1 MLQEEEQVLLSRW
14 ELQRWEEEESSC
26 LGGRGRGRGG
36 QVDSSNRDH
45 PHSSSQLQHINGVL
59 NCSWELQAGSNAA
72 AVLDE
77 KQRSGKEEDKDVN
90 PHHKGLKAAVEDT
103 TIASDPLSDECKFSG
118 ELEKV
123 WKKLRGEERQSK
135 DSKDV
140 KKKKREIFRPEE
152 RWQGDTA
159 RREELARRV
168 ILENHDDNDGSSGYM
183 PSPLSHLVSNKPQGS
198 FSTSHNKPAAIEDDN
213 ENATGGE
220 ESVFQSDDGELSP
233 MEREMVHAL
242 LDSSPPI
249 QQKLNKESCVRKPQN
264 GSGRKPESTMSHKQA
279 INVRLKGRS
288 SSTRDR
294 KLTRSVVAPAPALDD
309 ELELSDMPQ
318 HGCGGGLNWD
328 WSRIHRYNNNN
339 NNSISKTFVD
349 LAALM
354 CTFPDTVERKEAAV
368 ADDAAK
374 EVSENGWSFSHVH
387 YHHQEAAAEES
398 EARAADAAA
407 AGVIAH
413 GQRLSSFNSEPDALP
428 PLLEDDVDG
437 DGEETHEI
445 LGNGGMSLPPLHTT
459 KPTQELHQL
468 KNHLPFVSTAAA
480 AARKQRHKGSS
491 LKTALKDLPAVEVP
505 PPLQPQ
511 QSSKTSAAAAAVADE
526 QETHRTLSQ
535 KYRPRSFKEV
545 EGQTMVVKS
554 LSSSIMKG
562 KVAPVYLFMGPRGT
576 GKTTMARIFAA
587 ALNCLSLQTEQR
599 PCQMCQACEDI
610 SLNRSSSPDVKEV
623 DASSNV
629 DIQGMRAMVGGFS
642 PSHLRYK
649 VIIVEGC
656 DFLSTQVWNAFLKV
670 LEEPPKNLVFILI
683 TTDAER
689 LPLTVTSRCQKFPFC
704 RVKEDDIV
712 RRLKMMAVKEG
723 LEVEEEALVLIASTA
738 DGSLRDAE
746 MTMDQLSLLD
756 RRISLVTVQEL
767 VGLVPDGKLL
777 DLLDLALSAEA
788 GNTVRFMRD
797 LLKSGL
803 EPLSLLSQ
811 LASLITNILA
821 GTFDVHPETRHHKG
835 FFRRNFS
842 KKEEQQRL
850 REALKV
856 LSKAEKQLRIASD
869 QPTWLTAALLQF
881 APDRSFL
888 PSSVNTSIAHSPAAF
903 DLNHQQRTTAT
914 TTTTKNRVEE
924 ENQPES
930 SSHLLRM
937 MDPQN
942 LEKTWTQVLQVC
954 QSKVLKQLLQSH
966 AHLIAIGIQDE
977 ERYVVVQVE
986 FHHPEFLTRAER
998 SERSIRHAFQMVLSC
1013 PVQLRISLDGV
1024 HNTTVGNLSGDLQ
1037 AAAALAS
1044 SSKRMDER
1052 QLMGG
1057 TFEENFFQPGGIAL
1071 DIHGVAP
1078 LGHHHHRH
1086 SRARKHRRA
1095 GGIKEHEIESMVSRA
1110 GSHRS
1115 HRNRRQSSA
1124 SSVMK
1129 GGEIGQS
1136 WDPSW
1141 PQASRRYASSSTSH
1155 AGFSDSLAVGL
1166 SEAQSKGQRAL
1177 LKTMMEEPQGELE
1190 TLDENWSL
1198 GQSRKNKHD
1207 AHVKPRKDSSK
1218 LASGTERK
1226 SRRMESQLKPT
1237 RGVLCWKALHSDKL
1251 KMNLR
1256 RRRSQGKAVFFRFV
1270 PCGKLNRTPL
1280 TNGSG

>member
-1 MLQEEEQVLLSRW
+1 MSSSGTFLPPLAPPSSGSKLHINPSVLVIVVVLSVVLVCSGLLHLLAR
-14 ELQRWEEEESSC
+14 C
-26 LGGRGRGRGG
+26 LGRRRAPLA
-36 QVDSSNRDH
+36 H
-45 PHSSSQLQHINGVL
+45 PPRMQPGAAAAVPNSLHGQLQHLFQLHDAGVDQAFIDTLPVFLYGTIRGLKDGADCAVCLSEFGEEDRLRLLPKCKHCFHLDCIDTWLLSNSTCPLCRQSLLPGESLRSTSSSRTRARGPQSQLGHTDNTTAAAGASWPTVCVTEADGSERVMRVVLGKVKFDSEALGSSYHHGMTSNGGFE
-59 NCSWELQAGSNAA
+59 SATMATTSSAAGSSSRPDRSYSMGSYQYVVDSLSFELTIAPTPYPGRPQRYWGAA
-72 AVLDE
+72 AATTTAAASKPTHRTVLSDT
-77 KQRSGKEEDKDVN
+77 
-90 PHHKGLKAAVEDT
+90 VEDT

-135 DSKDV
+135 DSKD
-140 KKKKREIFRPEE
+140 
-152 RWQGDTA
+152 
-159 RREELARRV
+159 
-168 ILENHDDNDGSSGYM
+168 
-183 PSPLSHLVSNKPQGS
+183 
-198 FSTSHNKPAAIEDDN
+198 
-213 ENATGGE
+213 
-220 ESVFQSDDGELSP
+220 
-233 MEREMVHAL
+233 
-242 LDSSPPI
+242 
-249 QQKLNKESCVRKPQN
+249 
-264 GSGRKPESTMSHKQA
+264 
-279 INVRLKGRS
+279 
-288 SSTRDR
+288 
-294 KLTRSVVAPAPALDD
+294 
-309 ELELSDMPQ
+309 
-318 HGCGGGLNWD
+318 
-328 WSRIHRYNNNN
+328 
-339 NNSISKTFVD
+339 
-349 LAALM
+349 
-354 CTFPDTVERKEAAV
+354 
-368 ADDAAK
+368 
-374 EVSENGWSFSHVH
+374 
-387 YHHQEAAAEES
+387 
-398 EARAADAAA
+398 
-407 AGVIAH
+407 
-413 GQRLSSFNSEPDALP
+413 
-428 PLLEDDVDG
+428 
-437 DGEETHEI
+437 
-445 LGNGGMSLPPLHTT
+445 
-459 KPTQELHQL
+459 
-468 KNHLPFVSTAAA
+468 
-480 AARKQRHKGSS
+480 
-491 LKTALKDLPAVEVP
+491 
-505 PPLQPQ
+505 
-511 QSSKTSAAAAAVADE
+511 SSKTSAAAAVADE

-554 LSSSIMKG
+554 LSSSVMKG

-599 PCQMCQACEDI
+599 PCQTCQACEDI

-629 DIQGMRAMVGGFS
+629 DIQGMRAMLGGFS

-903 DLNHQQRTTAT
+903 DLSHQQRTTAT

-954 QSKVLKQLLQSH
+954 RSKVLKQLLQSH
-966 AHLIAIGIQDE
+966 AHLISIGIQDE

-998 SERSIRHAFQMVLSC
+998 SERSIRHAFQMALSC

-1057 TFEENFFQPGGIAL
+1057 TFEENFFEPGGIAL

-1078 LGHHHHRH
+1078 LGHHHRHH

-1095 GGIKEHEIESMVSRA
+1095 GGIKEHEIENPSMVSRA

-1115 HRNRRQSSA
+1115 HRNRRRSSA

-1141 PQASRRYASSSTSH
+1141 PQASRRYGSSSTSH
-1155 AGFSDSLAVGL
+1155 AGFSDSLVVGL
-1166 SEAQSKGQRAL
+1166 SEAQSKGRRAL

-1270 PCGKLNRTPL
+1270 PCGKLNRTLL